1 MRKVLIT
8 ILSICFLLTTTASI
22 IGIIQ
27 NNKRKNVI
35 IPEVPKNVV
44 TYEYYLE
51 NEIQE
56 IMPRNSIDS
65 EVKYV
70 FSKYLCTNNLA
81 GSFDTTLWKFT
92 PSEDKEATC
101 KLYFVK
107 SQYEVTITTTNGLVK
122 DDDDGI
128 FKIPRESEGQFN
140 VVPNEGY
147 KYKNVV
153 CSNGKEAVYDL
164 STNTL
169 IINSVMEDIACKV
182 NFEIMKF
189 KAKINVTNGT
199 GSTTETTKY
208 GNDVNVIVKAKD
220 GYENPTYKCSNGQS
234 GSYKNN
240 TFSIYK
246 LTDNTTC
253 NITFKKI
260 PVEKFT
266 LKLSNLPSSV
276 TVVSGNTSQQVKK
289 GTDGKISLKPNS
301 GYNVNINCNVKP
313 SSSVTD
319 PDGTVNYVFLNVSK
333 DITCNVSSSAISTE

>member
-1 MRKVLIT
+1 MRKVLI
-8 ILSICFLLTTTASI
+8 IVLSICFLLTTTASI
-22 IGIIQ
+22 VGIVYK
-27 NNKRKNVI
+27 NKKIEPI
-35 IPEVPKNVV
+35 IPEVPNNNLVK
-44 TYEYYLE
+44 YEYYLE

-56 IMPRNSIDS
+56 EMPKNSIDS

-122 DDDDGI
+122 NDDDGI

-153 CSNGKEAVYDL
+153 CSNEKEAIYDL

-189 KAKINVTNGT
+189 KAKISVTNGT
-199 GSTTETTKY
+199 GSTTETVKY
-208 GNDVNVIVKAKD
+208 GDDVNVIVKAKE
-220 GYENPTYKCSNGQS
+220 GYEKPTFKCSNDQN

-266 LKLSNLPSSV
+266 LKLSDLPNTV
-276 TVVSGNTSQQVKK
+276 TIVAGNTSQSIKK
-289 GTDGKISLKPNS
+289 GTDGKFSLKPDT
-301 GYNVNINCNVKP
+301 GYNINLNCNVKP
-313 SSSVTD
+313 SSSTTD
-319 PDGTVNYVFLNVSK
+319 PDGTVNYTFLNVSK
-333 DITCNVSSSAISTE
+333 DITCSVTTTSTE